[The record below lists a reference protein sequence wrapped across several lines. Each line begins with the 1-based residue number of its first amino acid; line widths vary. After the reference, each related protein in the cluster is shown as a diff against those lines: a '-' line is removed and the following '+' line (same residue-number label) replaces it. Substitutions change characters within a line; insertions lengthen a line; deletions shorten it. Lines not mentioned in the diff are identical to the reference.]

1 MRLKAKNMTEQEFND
16 QKEDSDYDEAEDI
29 YWNQWQ
35 KPERDKGP
43 DRCMRGHGLHRCEAT
58 PILVLD
64 LEDGTSY
71 NTKNSGE
78 CMYKYCKMNDNNEG
92 GGTGALMIDY
102 LSEVFYAC
110 KYDSCHFAVHEKCY
124 GGQKGFS

>member
-92 GGTGALMIDY
+92 GGTWPLIKKNDFYVY
-102 LSEVFYAC
+102 LDFPPHEVAI
-110 KYDSCHFAVHEKCY
+110 KN
-124 GGQKGFS
+124 